1 MKDSDLNYARNN
13 FCDFIENDVEF
24 CRNSTD
30 VFCFI
35 PERIVLTHIIVLA
48 IRNNMLY
55 EFGSV
60 GWQNKNNII

>member
-13 FCDFIENDVEF
+13 LCDFIENDDEF

-48 IRNNMLY
+48 SRNNMLY
-55 EFGSV
+55 EIGSV